1 MSKEY
6 DLMFRDDD
14 KLYDM
19 IEDEINKKF
28 TFKRLCKNID
38 VKDISDNT
46 ENEIDFKQISISG
59 LEKDVIDSETMDY
72 KKFSLNKLKSVVV
85 EKGLIKDSSKL
96 KKNELLNLLGV
107 K

>member
-46 ENEIDFKQISISG
+46 ENEIDFKQNQCFYMCNENIRSIKSC
-59 LEKDVIDSETMDY
+59 KNNSIDNIMIKSRQI
-72 KKFSLNKLKSVVV
+72 KKLKY
-85 EKGLIKDSSKL
+85 
-96 KKNELLNLLGV
+96 
-107 K
+107 